1 MKIKLFLLPFFCSL
15 FCFLPF
21 ISRAD
26 TLIADQSFSYVYRDS
41 YNYYSNVYSFEYT
54 PSQSD
59 TFSPFVFYITA
70 NDSSSYGVVAYVV
83 VPSTTT
89 YSKSYWFNN
98 LGPNVSSGTLTPS
111 NQGDG
116 YTFAFMQ
123 MSGSRLYH
131 GSGYSECKATAT
143 PYGPTFQRDNS
154 LTLDY
159 QAKQIAKQLISS
171 GNVPDWVG
179 SGEID
184 PEDGSLDIPIPPIP
198 DPDDWI
204 PDYGLIPAPDLMFTN
219 TNDGANKSW
228 YTFVCNNN
236 QPNYYIELQ
245 CLWYTFN
252 DYSLRKKGFSWY
264 VDYDEIQYNMLA
276 NGTVAKQHIVNV
288 SDLVSAEGIVDIHQ
302 AALYGLNN
310 FLDNYP
316 FSSLN
321 NITPSSVQSMSG
333 YPSKLQDLANNYVS
347 KYVEAKIWVRYFTFE
362 NGDIR
367 YGAWTPYKFNIPPSG
382 DLEGAEPNDPIPDP
396 DDPIPDP
403 EPDPDIDDP
412 EPDPDNPWPIPI
424 PDGTNLLQNI
434 VDWLNDLIA
443 SVSNVSNTILG
454 FFTSSVNQLG
464 QYPTLLARVF
474 QFLPQ
479 WFISAI
485 SIGMLTAIILRIFGR

>member
-1 MKIKLFLLPFFCSL
+1 MMKIKLFFIPFIFSV
-15 FCFLPF
+15 FFFLPLTAQAAEHTASSNGIATVVGRDVLEGSSEVYHF
-21 ISRAD
+21 DYVEGDFTPFAIYIVSRGTHAN
-26 TLIADQSFSYVYRDS
+26 TYFP
-41 YNYYSNVYSFEYT
+41 YYFF
-54 PSQSD
+54 P
-59 TFSPFVFYITA
+59 
-70 NDSSSYGVVAYVV
+70 
-83 VPSTTT
+83 
-89 YSKSYWFNN
+89 
-98 LGPNVSSGTLTPS
+98 SSGSVDISILNHYDGSTSSKTEELTRVNGETWYFFHGSSQTLWV
-111 NQGDG
+111 D
-116 YTFAFMQ
+116 
-123 MSGSRLYH
+123 GSRTNQSL
-131 GSGYSECKATAT
+131 SFT
-143 PYGPTFQRDNS
+143 PYGPSYEYDHTQY
-154 LTLDY
+154 LT
-159 QAKQIAKQLISS
+159 QAINIARQLINS
-171 GNVPDWVG
+171 GNVPDWE
-179 SGEID
+179 GEGEVD
-184 PEDGSLDIPIPPIP
+184 PDDGNIVIPIPPLP

-204 PDYGLIPAPDLMFTN
+204 PDYGLIPAPDVMFTN
-219 TNDGANKSW
+219 TNDGTNKSW

-236 QPNYYIELQ
+236 QDNYYIELQ

-276 NGTVAKQHIVNV
+276 NDRVAKQHIVNA
-288 SDLVSAEGIVDIHQ
+288 SDFVSAEGIVDIHQ
-302 AALYGLNN
+302 AALKGLNN

-333 YPSKLQDLANNYVS
+333 YTNAYNSLANNYVS
-347 KYVEAKIWVRYFTFE
+347 KYVEAKIWIRYFTFE
-362 NGDIR
+362 NGDVR

-382 DLEGAEPNDPIPDP
+382 DLEGAEPNEPIPDP
-396 DDPIPDP
+396 QPPIP
-403 EPDPDIDDP
+403 EPDPDPDIDEP

-443 SVSNVSNTILG
+443 SVTNVSNTILG